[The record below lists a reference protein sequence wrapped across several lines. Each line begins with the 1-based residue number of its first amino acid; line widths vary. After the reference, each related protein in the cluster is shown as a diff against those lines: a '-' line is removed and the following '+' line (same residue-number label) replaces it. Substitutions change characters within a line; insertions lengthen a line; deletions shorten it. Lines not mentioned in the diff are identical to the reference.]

1 MASQMSDARGHRIT
15 IGVDAGGAL
24 FQVSGKTIEFPGYLR
39 AYVEGSDDPEA
50 ELADREVILPP
61 VAVGEPLRVAEL
73 EPKSHT
79 TQPPNRYSEAALTRA
94 LEEMGI
100 GRPSTYASIIDT
112 ILARNYVFKRGGALV
127 PTWVAFAVCQLLE
140 IHLPDL
146 IDYGFTAEM
155 EDELD
160 AISRGEMGSLD
171 YLRAFYYGDGHL
183 GLKPQLARK
192 ADEINAREVNRI
204 LIGKPVDGPE
214 VYVRVGQYGPFA
226 EQGDRR
232 ASLPDKMA
240 PDEVTLQVARE
251 LLDKA
256 AKGDEPL
263 GVCPQTGKPVF
274 IKIGRFGPY
283 VQRGTPDEEKPQRSS
298 LLKGMKPEDVTLE
311 LALQL
316 LSLPRQVG
324 LHPETG
330 QPVMAQTGRFGPFV
344 KCDSETRSL
353 PEAISPLEVTLAQAL
368 EILAQPKVRR
378 GAARRKEPIQVF
390 SASPVT
396 QQPVQLLDGRYGP
409 YVADGVTNASLPKGM
424 APSEVTFEKALE
436 LLAARAALGPSKKAA
451 RRAARKAAPRKA
463 AKVAKKKTARKK
475 AAKRKTAPK
484 KKGRK
489 AAKKTSPAKQ
499 SVPVSEP
506 GPPGPGAAGV

>member
-1 MASQMSDARGHRIT
+1 
-15 IGVDAGGAL
+15 
-24 FQVSGKTIEFPGYLR
+24 
-39 AYVEGSDDPEA
+39 
-50 ELADREVILPP
+50 
-61 VAVGEPLRVAEL
+61 
-73 EPKSHT
+73 
-79 TQPPNRYSEAALTRA
+79 
-94 LEEMGI
+94 
-100 GRPSTYASIIDT
+100 
-112 ILARNYVFKRGGALV
+112 V

-140 IHLPDL
+140 VHLPDL

-171 YLRAFYYGDGHL
+171 YLRAFYYGDGHP
-183 GLKPQLARK
+183 GLKPQLAKK

-204 LIGKPVDGPE
+204 LIGKPADGPE

-226 EQGDRR
+226 EQGERR

-240 PDEVTLQVARE
+240 PDELTLQVARE

-263 GVCPQTGKPVF
+263 GACPQTGKPVF
-274 IKIGRFGPY
+274 LKIGRFGPY
-283 VQRGTPDEEKPQRSS
+283 VQRGTTDDEKPQRAS

-311 LALQL
+311 LALRL
-316 LSLPRQVG
+316 LTLPREVG

-330 QPVMAQTGRFGPFV
+330 LPVTAQTGRFGPFV

-368 EILAQPKVRR
+368 EILAQPKLRR
-378 GAARRKEPIQVF
+378 GAAPRKEPLQVF

-409 YVADGVTNASLPKGM
+409 YVTDGVTNASLPKAM
-424 APSEVTFEKALE
+424 APSEVTLEKALD
-436 LLAARAALGPSKKAA
+436 LLAARAALGPSKKTA
-451 RRAARKAAPRKA
+451 RRTARKAAYRKAPKKA
-463 AKVAKKKTARKK
+463 AKKKTSKKTAKKRTAKKKTA
-475 AAKRKTAPK
+475 ANPP
-484 KKGRK
+484 
-489 AAKKTSPAKQ
+489 SPAGK
-499 SVPVSEP
+499 
-506 GPPGPGAAGV
+506 G